1 MIRFLTILLFVAAVF
16 YLSSCGMFKTKT
28 ETVKTSSL
36 SHVVNDSANVVR
48 NDSIKATVNREL
60 NISSSEA
67 GRFNMIAYFK
77 PNTPTTFNPDGSITG
92 SVDSTKT
99 TGRVNKKAT
108 ADVKTNLYIS
118 AGTKTDAKR
127 GQKDETVQ
135 GSFHGE
141 TEAKPP
147 NWLIISLALVAVVVV
162 VIVITKLFKTS

>member
-1 MIRFLTILLFVAAVF
+1 MIRFLTILLFVATVF

-28 ETVKTSSL
+28 ETVKASSL

-48 NDSIKATVNREL
+48 NDSIKTKVNREL

-67 GRFNMIAYFK
+67 GRFNMTAYFK

-99 TGRVNKKAT
+99 TGQINKKAM
-108 ADVKTNLYIS
+108 ANVKTNLDVS
-118 AGTKTDAKR
+118 AGSKSEVKQW
-127 GQKDETVQ
+127 QKNETVQ

-141 TEAKPP
+141 IEAKPP
-147 NWLIISLALVAVVVV
+147 NLM
-162 VIVITKLFKTS
+162 IVIGGIAVLLLVIFVILKSR